1 MKAKT
6 EYFEAIREY
15 LEREAAAKD
24 LVELTEG
31 LTIEETLAFLTKQ
44 IDLLKG
50 QAEKAARR
58 RESKAAESEELTE
71 IIYEAI
77 MAAGKLITAEEIVQN
92 VSIENLTARG
102 VAARVGKLVQNGR
115 VVKEY
120 IKTEDGKKRIAY
132 RVND

>member
-77 MAAGKLITAEEIVQN
+77 MVAGKLITAEEIVQN

>member
-77 MAAGKLITAEEIVQN
+77 MVAGELITAEEIVQN
-92 VSIENLTARG
+92 VSIENLTTRG

>member
-44 IDLLKG
+44 IDQLKG

-58 RESKAAESEELTE
+58 RESKAAESEELTG

-77 MAAGKLITAEEIVQN
+77 MVAGKLITAEEIVQN
-92 VSIENLTARG
+92 VSIENLTTRG

>member
-15 LEREAAAKD
+15 LEREAATTE

-31 LTIEETLAFLTKQ
+31 FTIEETISFLTKQ
-44 IDLLKG
+44 IDLLRG

-58 RESKAAESEELTE
+58 RESKVAEREELTE
-71 IIYEAI
+71 IIYDAI
-77 MAAGKLITAEEIVQN
+77 MVAGELITAEEIVQN
-92 VSIENLTARG
+92 VGIENLTARG

>member
-15 LEREAAAKD
+15 LGREAAAKD

-77 MAAGKLITAEEIVQN
+77 MVAGELITAEEIVQN
-92 VSIENLTARG
+92 VSIENLTTRG

>member
-15 LEREAAAKD
+15 LEREAADKE

-31 LTIEETLAFLTKQ
+31 FTIEETIAFLTKQ

-58 RESKAAESEELTE
+58 RESKVAEREELTE
-71 IIYEAI
+71 IIYDAI
-77 MAAGKLITAEEIVQN
+77 MVAGELITAEEIVQN
-92 VSIENLTARG
+92 VGIENLTARG